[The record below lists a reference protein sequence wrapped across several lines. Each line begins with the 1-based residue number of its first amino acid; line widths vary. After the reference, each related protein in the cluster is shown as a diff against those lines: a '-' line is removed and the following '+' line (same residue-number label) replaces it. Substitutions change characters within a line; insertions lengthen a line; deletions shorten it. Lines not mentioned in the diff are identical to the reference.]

1 MIQEQTLAA
10 LGIPSAVYDFCHERE
25 KELAPAFARV
35 SEIAEANQA
44 KVLAA
49 FQKHR
54 VGENHF
60 ETTTGYGYN
69 DLGRDTLEAIYADIF
84 GTEDA
89 IVRPQL
95 ICGTHALATALF
107 GCLRPGDGLLY
118 ATGEPYDTLQGVIGL
133 RPETKLVGIQ
143 RSKGYKVRH
152 TLSVEEIGSIIQAV
166 KAVRPDVICMVDN
179 CYGEFTEVIEPTN
192 VGADLCVGSLIKNL
206 GGGLAPIGGYIVG
219 RKDLIERCA
228 VRLTA
233 PGLGKEQGPTLG
245 VNRSLYQGL
254 FQAPAVVEAA
264 VKTAI
269 FAAKVFQDLGYSVYP
284 APEEVRHDIVQT
296 VTFGAPEPLEKFCQ
310 GIQFASPVDSYVTPV
325 AWDMPGYD
333 HQVIMA
339 AGNFISGATIE
350 LSADAP
356 MREPYVAYFQ
366 GALTWE
372 HGKIGI
378 MKAVAHMGSL
388 Q

>member
-1 MIQEQTLAA
+1 M
-10 LGIPSAVYDFCHERE
+10 
-25 KELAPAFARV
+25 
-35 SEIAEANQA
+35 
-44 KVLAA
+44 
-49 FQKHR
+49 
-54 VGENHF
+54 
-60 ETTTGYGYN
+60 
-69 DLGRDTLEAIYADIF
+69 
-84 GTEDA
+84 
-89 IVRPQL
+89 
-95 ICGTHALATALF
+95 
-107 GCLRPGDGLLY
+107 
-118 ATGEPYDTLQGVIGL
+118 
-133 RPETKLVGIQ
+133 
-143 RSKGYKVRH
+143 
-152 TLSVEEIGSIIQAV
+152 
-166 KAVRPDVICMVDN
+166 
-179 CYGEFTEVIEPTN
+179 
-192 VGADLCVGSLIKNL
+192 
-206 GGGLAPIGGYIVG
+206 
-219 RKDLIERCA
+219 
-228 VRLTA
+228 
-233 PGLGKEQGPTLG
+233 
-245 VNRSLYQGL
+245 NRSLYQGL

>member
-118 ATGEPYDTLQGVIGL
+118 ATGEPYDTLQGVIGLRPELGSLMEYGITYGQVELKEDGTPDPEAVVRAL

-310 GIQFASPVDSYVTPV
+310 GIQFASPV
-325 AWDMPGYD
+325 
-333 HQVIMA
+333 
-339 AGNFISGATIE
+339 
-350 LSADAP
+350 
-356 MREPYVAYFQ
+356 
-366 GALTWE
+366 E
-372 HGKIGI
+372 HARI
-378 MKAVAHMGSL
+378 
-388 Q
+388 